1 MKEAYGEDTSLIDCM
16 RFHNEDE
23 KQNWGMLT
31 QDFVV
36 ERNNKRIKY
45 FVETVHEAKIEAER
59 KLRAELDQKI
69 LLMRSERLI

>member
-1 MKEAYGEDTSLIDCM
+1 
-16 RFHNEDE
+16 
-23 KQNWGMLT
+23 MLT